1 MTFPKLRYLQNY
13 ITPVNVILLLALI
26 GLVLLLPTLCLS
38 REGFID
44 KEETEKK
51 LEKLR
56 AKRTKK
62 LTKGKDTGKLDYKI
76 ATLERDLW
84 WYNKCPIG
92 SNGQVCSGNGSCTLK
107 GVCECNPGWGGRR
120 NGIIDYD
127 CSVPMFVSKFG

>member
-13 ITPVNVILLLALI
+13 ITPVNVILLVALI

-44 KEETEKK
+44 KEKTEKK
-51 LEKLR
+51 LAKLR
-56 AKRTKK
+56 AKRTNK
-62 LTKGKDTGKLDYKI
+62 LKRGKDTAKLDGKI
-76 ATLERDLW
+76 ADLERDLY

-92 SNGQVCSGNGSCTLK
+92 SNGQVCSGNGSCSKT
-107 GVCECNPGWGGRR
+107 GFCECYGGWGGKR
-120 NGIIDYD
+120 NGVRVYD